1 MRTLRMIL
9 FALAFAAADAA
20 VPATP
25 DALEVADEVDEVGHP
40 VSRRDTGEQTLA
52 RLPVPAKCAPASA
65 AVTRPGP
72 RRVAPARPVARSP
85 LRKVPVVAESAAALE
100 DQP

>member
-1 MRTLRMIL
+1 MRTFRMIL
-9 FALAFAAADAA
+9 LALAFAIGDAA

-40 VSRRDTGEQTLA
+40 VARRDAGGQTLA

-65 AVTRPGP
+65 AVTRP

-85 LRKVPVVAESAAALE
+85 LRKIPVVAEPAAALE

>member
-40 VSRRDTGEQTLA
+40 VGRRDTGEQTLA

-65 AVTRPGP
+65 AVTRPRP

>member
-1 MRTLRMIL
+1 MRTFRMIL
-9 FALAFAAADAA
+9 LALAFAVGDAA

-40 VSRRDTGEQTLA
+40 VARRDNGEQPLA
-52 RLPVPAKCAPASA
+52 RLPVPAKCGPTSA

-72 RRVAPARPVARSP
+72 RRIAPARPVARSP
-85 LRKVPVVAESAAALE
+85 LRKIPVVAEPAAALE